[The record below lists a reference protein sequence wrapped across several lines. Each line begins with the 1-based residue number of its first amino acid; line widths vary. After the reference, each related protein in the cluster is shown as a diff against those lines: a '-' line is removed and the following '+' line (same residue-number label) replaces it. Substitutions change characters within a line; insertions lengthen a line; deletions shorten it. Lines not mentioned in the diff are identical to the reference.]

1 MNERNARAC
10 IIGAGSSISDVADYR
25 SGVCDYGHDLDGCDR
40 SFKFQR
46 ASFVAF
52 AVPVLVAESSLAHR
66 SRIQVGRPNDYGMAV
81 LFPVAVMG
89 AIALIAWPAGAV
101 DLTKTNWSKTAANLA
116 LVTISTFLVA
126 IVTEEGFFR
135 GWLWG
140 SLEKAG
146 MNKVRVLI
154 WSSIAF
160 ALWHIS
166 AVTLDPDFKPTT
178 PQIPVYLCNAAVV
191 GAVWGLLRAQSGSI
205 IVTSLSH
212 GLWNG
217 MAYVL
222 FGFGSHT
229 GSLGIRNTA
238 VFGPEN
244 GLLGLG
250 LNLLFACLLWRL
262 WQKRDEN

>member
-1 MNERNARAC
+1 MSETPAPAFWVRELQC
-10 IIGAGSSISDVADYR
+10 LTLPLIGV
-25 SGVCDYGHDLDGCDR
+25 VCAITITTSMDATGLSTFSALALLPLLFLFWWLSHLSRTEVGFKVGH
-40 SFKFQR
+40 
-46 ASFVAF
+46 A
-52 AVPVLVAESSLAHR
+52 
-66 SRIQVGRPNDYGMAV
+66 NDYGIAV

-89 AIALIAWPAGAV
+89 AIALIAWLAGAV

-116 LVTISTFLVA
+116 LMTVSTFLAA

-146 MNKVRVLI
+146 IKTVRVLI

-160 ALWHIS
+160 AFWHIS
-166 AVTLDPDFKPTT
+166 AVTLDPDFKP
-178 PQIPVYLCNAAVV
+178 PAAQIPVYLCNAAVV
-191 GAVWGLLRAQSGSI
+191 GAVWGLLRAQSGST

-222 FGFGSHT
+222 FGFGSRQ

-262 WQKRDEN
+262 LQKRGEI

>member
-1 MNERNARAC
+1 MPASSVRGVQSLTWP
-10 IIGAGSSISDVADYR
+10 IIGV
-25 SGVCDYGHDLDGCDR
+25 VCAITVTTSMDATGLSNFSALALLPLLFLFWWLSHLSRTEVG
-40 SFKFQR
+40 FK
-46 ASFVAF
+46 
-52 AVPVLVAESSLAHR
+52 
-66 SRIQVGRPNDYGMAV
+66 VGRPNDCGMAV

-212 GLWNG
+212 GLWKVWP
-217 MAYVL
+217 MCFSVSEATRVHSA
-222 FGFGSHT
+222 FGTPRCSDPRT
-229 GSLGIRNTA
+229 VSW
-238 VFGPEN
+238 VSV
-244 GLLGLG
+244 
-250 LNLLFACLLWRL
+250 
-262 WQKRDEN
+262 

>member
-1 MNERNARAC
+1 MLP
-10 IIGAGSSISDVADYR
+10 IV
-25 SGVCDYGHDLDGCDR
+25 GVVCAIAVTTSMDATGLSTFSALALLPLLFLFWWLSHLSRTEVGFKVGHASDYGTAL
-40 SFKFQR
+40 FF
-46 ASFVAF
+46 
-52 AVPVLVAESSLAHR
+52 PVL
-66 SRIQVGRPNDYGMAV
+66 
-81 LFPVAVMG
+81 VMG
-89 AIALIAWPAGAV
+89 AIALMAWLAGAV

-116 LVTISTFLVA
+116 LITISTFLVA

-146 MNKVRVLI
+146 MKTERVLI

-166 AVTLDPDFKPTT
+166 AVTLDPDFKP
-178 PQIPVYLCNAAVV
+178 PGAQIPVYLCNAAVI
-191 GAVWGLLRAQSGSI
+191 GALWGLLRAQSGSI

-222 FGFGSHT
+222 FGFGSRQ

-238 VFGPEN
+238 LFGPEN

-250 LNLLFACLLWRL
+250 CNLVFAWFLWRRWSHSREL
-262 WQKRDEN
+262 IVDC

>member
-1 MNERNARAC
+1 MSETPAPRSSVQKRRSLMLP
-10 IIGAGSSISDVADYR
+10 IIGVVSAITVTTSMDAAGLSTFSA
-25 SGVCDYGHDLDGCDR
+25 
-40 SFKFQR
+40 
-46 ASFVAF
+46 
-52 AVPVLVAESSLAHR
+52 LALLPLLFLFWWLSHL
-66 SRIQVGRPNDYGMAV
+66 SRIELGFKAGHANDYGIAV
-81 LFPVAVMG
+81 FFPVAVMSV
-89 AIALIAWPAGAV
+89 IALIAWLAGVV
-101 DLTKTNWSKTAANLA
+101 DLTKTNWPRTAANLA
-116 LVTISTFLVA
+116 LMTVSTFLVA
-126 IVTEEGFFR
+126 IITEEGFFR

-146 MNKVRVLI
+146 MKMEHVLI

-166 AVTLDPDFKPTT
+166 AVTLDPDFKP
-178 PQIPVYLCNAAVV
+178 PAAQIPVYLCNAAVV
-191 GAVWGLLRAQSGSI
+191 GTVWGLLRAQSGSI

-222 FGFGSHT
+222 FGFGSRQ

-250 LNLLFACLLWRL
+250 FNLLFACLLWRL
-262 WQKRDEN
+262 LRKQGEI

>member
-1 MNERNARAC
+1 MSETPAPAFSVRGVQSLTWP
-10 IIGAGSSISDVADYR
+10 IIGVVCALTVTTSMDATGLSTFSALALLPLLFLFWWLSHLSRTDV
-25 SGVCDYGHDLDGCDR
+25 GLKVGH
-40 SFKFQR
+40 
-46 ASFVAF
+46 AT
-52 AVPVLVAESSLAHR
+52 
-66 SRIQVGRPNDYGMAV
+66 DYGMAV

-116 LVTISTFLVA
+116 LVTVSTFLAA

-146 MNKVRVLI
+146 MKTGRALI

-166 AVTLDPDFKPTT
+166 AVTLDPDFKPPPT
-178 PQIPVYLCNAAVV
+178 QIPVYLCNAAVV
-191 GAVWGLLRAQSGSI
+191 GAVWGFLRALSGSI

-217 MAYVL
+217 LAYVL
-222 FGFGSHT
+222 FGFGSRT
-229 GSLGIRNTA
+229 GSLGIRNTT

-262 WQKRDEN
+262 WQKRREN